1 MDSTLEKLGV
11 KTIGMKEC
19 FSRELM
25 SIKPVVNGRYSS
37 SAKFFPNLLFN
48 NSFNVSIAKIK
59 PSLRSFGEGGGG
71 GGVQI
76 FAVV

>member
-11 KTIGMKEC
+11 KTIRMIKR
-19 FSRELM
+19 FSREIM
-25 SIKPVVNGRYSS
+25 AIKPVVNGRYSS
-37 SAKFFPNLLFN
+37 LAKFFPNLLFN
-48 NSFNVSIAKIK
+48 NSFNASIAKLK
-59 PSLRSFGEGGGG
+59 PSLRSFVEGGG

>member
-11 KTIGMKEC
+11 KTIGMKER

-37 SAKFFPNLLFN
+37 LAKFFPNLLSN

-59 PSLRSFGEGGGG
+59 PSLRSFGEGGGQL
-71 GGVQI
+71 QI